1 MGDIVVTTNVEISDP
16 ALQLTP
22 GVGGLRVCHSCLA
35 SPWHVRDSDATE
47 IDISRS
53 ERRRRAF
60 PSGPPVAGE
69 GVTP

>member
-22 GVGGLRVCHSCLA
+22 GVGSLRVCHSCLA

-47 IDISRS
+47 INLLVASVGDEHSLVV
-53 ERRRRAF
+53 RRW
-60 PSGPPVAGE
+60 PGKE
-69 GVTP
+69 

>member
-22 GVGGLRVCHSCLA
+22 GVGGLRVCHSGLA

-47 IDISRS
+47 IDLLVASVGDEHS
-53 ERRRRAF
+53 LVVRRW
-60 PSGPPVAGE
+60 PGKE
-69 GVTP
+69 

>member
-22 GVGGLRVCHSCLA
+22 GVGGLRVCRSCLA

-47 IDISRS
+47 IDLLVASVGDEHS
-53 ERRRRAF
+53 LVVRRW
-60 PSGPPVAGE
+60 PGKE
-69 GVTP
+69 

>member
-35 SPWHVRDSDATE
+35 SPWHVRDSDARETDLLVASVGDE
-47 IDISRS
+47 HSLVV
-53 ERRRRAF
+53 RRW
-60 PSGPPVAGE
+60 PGKE
-69 GVTP
+69 

>member
-35 SPWHVRDSDATE
+35 SPWHVRDSGATE
-47 IDISRS
+47 IDLLVASVGDEHS
-53 ERRRRAF
+53 LVVRRW
-60 PSGPPVAGE
+60 PGKE
-69 GVTP
+69 